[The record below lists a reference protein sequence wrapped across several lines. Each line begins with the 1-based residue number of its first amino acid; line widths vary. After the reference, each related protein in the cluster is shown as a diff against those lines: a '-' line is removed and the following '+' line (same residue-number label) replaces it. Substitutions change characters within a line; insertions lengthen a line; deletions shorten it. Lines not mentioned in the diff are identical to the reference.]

1 LNHLNLNRLEIVLF
15 YCIIRILE
23 ILCRKIKQHANIDM
37 QSIVMNT
44 PGYVGAD
51 LNALIGTII

>member
-1 LNHLNLNRLEIVLF
+1 LNRLEIVLF
-15 YCIIRILE
+15 YCFIRILE

-51 LNALIGTII
+51 LNALKLLTED